1 MGMFDYIKC
10 KAKLP
15 LNEELNNLPIDWGD
29 VSFQTKDLENC
40 LLDYTISKSGK
51 LIENIKKYEHV
62 YFSKEE
68 IKEKKLKPWDFVK
81 ESKLISDTSET
92 INFHGKITFGEILD
106 FSEDEDIW
114 VDFEAYF
121 IYGKLDRIDLL
132 KVEKYKSRKKA
143 QKNFF
148 EKIKE
153 EEKTLTHK
161 IKKMVRKLG
170 WNQVWKSISCAF
182 YKISGFFSHLA
193 SYINRYLIF

>member
-10 KAKLP
+10 EAKLP
-15 LNEELNNLPIDWGD
+15 LNEELNNLPINWEE

-51 LIENIKKYEHV
+51 LIENIKKYEYT

-68 IKEKKLKPWDFVK
+68 IKEKKLKPWGFVK

-92 INFHGKITFGEILD
+92 VNFHGKITFGEILV

-143 QKNFF
+143 QEKFF
-148 EKIKE
+148 EKIKKE
-153 EEKTLTHK
+153 ERTLGSKTKK
-161 IKKMVRKLG
+161 IFKKLG
-170 WNQVWKSISCAF
+170 WSLIWRQISLLS
-182 YKISGFFSHLA
+182 YKISTTFSRIA
-193 SYINRYLIF
+193 SFINRYLIF

>member
-1 MGMFDYIKC
+1 MGMFDYVKC

-15 LNEELNNLPIDWGD
+15 LNEELSNLPIDWNE

-40 LLDYTISKSGK
+40 LLDYTISQSGE
-51 LIENIKKYEHV
+51 LIENIKKYEYT

-68 IKEKKLKPWDFVK
+68 IKEKKLKPWGFVK

-92 INFHGKITFGEILD
+92 VNFHGKITFGEILV

-143 QKNFF
+143 QEKFF
-148 EKIKE
+148 EKIKKE
-153 EEKTLTHK
+153 ERTLGSKTKK
-161 IKKMVRKLG
+161 IFKKLG
-170 WNQVWKSISCAF
+170 WNLIWRQISLLS
-182 YKISGFFSHLA
+182 YKISTIFSRIA
-193 SYINRYLIF
+193 SFINRYLIF